1 MSRITISRKSNWETI
16 AFLLI
21 DLVVSSNQ
29 RVFYRQKLFNKQEF
43 DDYVRWLGLL
53 GHNANSPTP
62 EKTLDAT
69 IQKLRNKGFVDF
81 LEPGEYRLTD
91 KGYEEMLKTKESWN
105 QTISELKEEL
115 KLSP

>member
-29 RVFYRQKLFNKQEF
+29 RVFYRQKLFNKQIF
-43 DDYVRWLGLL
+43 DNFVRFLGFF

-69 IQKLRNKGFVDF
+69 IQRLRNKEFVEF

-105 QTISELKEEL
+105 QMIKDYGSI
-115 KLSP
+115 